1 MSERRTGHVA
11 PSPRPRWL
19 VAAAAVPVAVV
30 GVVVWGGYAEG
41 WAWTGLST
49 QVRLWDWLEG
59 LALPVTV
66 ALLPLLLR
74 HRERLAPRHMAGGLA
89 LLTVF
94 AALVLAGYLVPM
106 SWTGFTGNTLW
117 DWLTLALLPLVLATS
132 TLWRRPPR
140 WTRRHI
146 GLLVVAAVAAV
157 ALVLAGYLVPWAW
170 TGFTGNTAWDW
181 IKLLLLPVL
190 LPVFVMPR
198 LLAAAEGWLAPRAP
212 TATGPSTL
220 AVRAAGAGGQG
231 SGVASDV
238 PRTEG

>member
-1 MSERRTGHVA
+1 MADRPATHLAR
-11 PSPRPRWL
+11 SPRSRWL
-19 VAAAAVPVAVV
+19 GAAAAVLVAVAAI
-30 GVVVWGGYAEG
+30 VVWGGYAEG
-41 WAWTGLST
+41 WAWTGLSA
-49 QVRLWDWLEG
+49 QVKLWDWLEG

-74 HRERLAPRHMAGGLA
+74 HRERLAPRHKAGGLA
-89 LLTVF
+89 ALVVF

-132 TLWRRPPR
+132 TVWRRPPR
-140 WTRRHI
+140 WTRHHT
-146 GLLVVAAVAAV
+146 GLLVGAAAVAV
-157 ALVLAGYLVPWAW
+157 VLVLAGYLVPWAW

-181 IKLLLLPVL
+181 VKLLLLPVL

-198 LLAAAEGWLAPRAP
+198 LLAAAEGWLDPRAQP
-212 TATGPSTL
+212 DEAS
-220 AVRAAGAGGQG
+220 AQG
-231 SGVASDV
+231 SGVVSEV